1 MVELNVQLGSEGKKP
16 VDVCIGN
23 VMYCKNETGMSEK

>member
-1 MVELNVQLGSEGKKP
+1 MVVELNVQLGSEGKKP

-23 VMYCKNETGMSEK
+23 VMYCWNGVGILV